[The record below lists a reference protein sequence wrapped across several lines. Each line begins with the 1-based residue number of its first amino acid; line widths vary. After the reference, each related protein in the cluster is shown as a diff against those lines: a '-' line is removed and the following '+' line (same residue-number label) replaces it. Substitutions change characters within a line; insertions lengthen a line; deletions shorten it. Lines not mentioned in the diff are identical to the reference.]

1 MAEAEIVVQL
11 RTQSP
16 TELAG
21 PLGVA
26 RPADLHGWLA
36 RRFGVTAEPLHP
48 GGGDPDSARW
58 LRVGV
63 PADTDA
69 EAVAAAL
76 RARPDVEAAYV
87 KPPAD
92 LP

>member
-11 RTQSP
+11 RTRSP
-16 TELAG
+16 TGLAG
-21 PLGVA
+21 AVGAA
-26 RPADLHGWLA
+26 RPADLRGWLA

-48 GGGDPDSARW
+48 GGDPDSARW

-63 PADTDA
+63 PADADA